1 MIHDPLTE
9 LKRSSYEK
17 ESREIT
23 NDAVKYIKEKNAPVF
38 LEFETFRWLEHVQ
51 VQRGLRQERRQRR
64 LQRRL
69 S

>member
-23 NDAVKYIKEKNAPVF
+23 NDAVKRLFNLPEEEKEI
-38 LEFETFRWLEHVQ
+38 
-51 VQRGLRQERRQRR
+51 
-64 LQRRL
+64 
-69 S
+69 